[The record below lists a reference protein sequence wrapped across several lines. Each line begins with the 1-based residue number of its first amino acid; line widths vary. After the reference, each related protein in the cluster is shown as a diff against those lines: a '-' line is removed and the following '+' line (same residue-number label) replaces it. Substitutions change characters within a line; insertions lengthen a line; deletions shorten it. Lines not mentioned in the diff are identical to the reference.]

1 LLRTGTTH
9 IFALFKINLNKQ
21 IVENPRNVA
30 QMKPGDIAIITGFTD
45 DVISVKL
52 MEMGCLPGIPVRFNF
67 TAPFGDPVCISVSGY
82 ELSLR
87 LEEAATISILN

>member
-1 LLRTGTTH
+1 LHPRGTTH
-9 IFALFKINLNKQ
+9 IFALFKINLNKGM
-21 IVENPRNVA
+21 VESPKNVS
-30 QMKPGDIAIITGFTD
+30 QMKPGDIGIISGFTD
-45 DVISVKL
+45 EYLSVKL

-87 LEEAATISILN
+87 VEEAATISIVT